1 MRHKWRGDVCRDE
14 LIMAAEGSVFVV
26 LMLNEREGWVCAQA
40 LGDLSAVSDREE
52 VQVAVAVLE
61 H

>member
-1 MRHKWRGDVCRDE
+1 MRHKWRRDVCRDE
-14 LIMAAEGSVFVV
+14 LIMAAEGWVFAE
-26 LMLNEREGWVCAQA
+26 LMLNAREGWVCAQA

-52 VQVAVAVLE
+52 AQVAVAILE

>member
-1 MRHKWRGDVCRDE
+1 MCYKWRGDVCLDE
-14 LIMAAEGSVFVV
+14 FIMAAEGWVFTE
-26 LMLNEREGWVCAQA
+26 LILNAREGWVCAQA

-52 VQVAVAVLE
+52 AQVAVAVLE